1 MKHELSNEEL
11 ELFIQ
16 RCVDGELSEEQHH
29 DLIRHLDNLQTHS
42 GWRLLAIA
50 FMEEQIFACVFRDQP
65 QPTSRLADTEKLE
78 HHQPQLQTS
87 KPDKRDSLRYS
98 GLMVT
103 TALGLLLGL
112 SFNGIQFAPREGQVA
127 VEEMSAIP
135 TSSDT
140 ETQPVR
146 NSQAFSETLLP
157 SQTSRT
163 PQNRAQTPIRV
174 VNESYP
180 YPNDLILPGMESL
193 EVPATEMFYDEPML
207 PPEVRRHLESLGYA
221 IERRA
226 RAYRVPLENGR
237 EVIVPSE
244 TIRVRYANDR

>member
-1 MKHELSNEEL
+1 MKHEYTTEQL

-29 DLIRHLDNLQTHS
+29 ELIRYLDNQTTHS
-42 GWRLLAIA
+42 GWRLLAITY
-50 FMEEQIFACVFRDQP
+50 MEEQVFACVFRDEP
-65 QPTSRLADTEKLE
+65 QTTFIAEMKELE
-78 HHQPQLQTS
+78 PSPSPQQIS
-87 KPDKRDSLRYS
+87 KPDKRDSFRYS
-98 GLMVT
+98 GLMMT

-112 SFNGIQFAPREGQVA
+112 SFNGLQFAPREGQV
-127 VEEMSAIP
+127 VVDEMSDVP
-135 TSSDT
+135 TPIES
-140 ETQPVR
+140 EPLPLQ
-146 NSQAFSETLLP
+146 NSQVFSETLRP
-157 SQTSRT
+157 SPAPRMAQRHSQT
-163 PQNRAQTPIRV
+163 PVRV
-174 VNESYP
+174 VNDASP

-193 EVPATEMFYDEPML
+193 EVPATEMFYEEPML